1 MKTKFLA
8 SAILV
13 WLGTT
18 TSDASACGGG
28 MFLSSSS
35 TAKAAGHR
43 VVISMSSTQTVLWDQ
58 IEFDGNPADFAWVLP
73 VQKGA
78 YLQVATDAF
87 LEALEAGTAARVESP
102 MLRCGSDP
110 GCTCGSYASAPGGGE
125 TPRVTVVHQGT
136 AGPYETVTLS
146 TDAGNGAIANWLT
159 SNGYAIPADIAPILD
174 EYVAKDF
181 DFIALRLKPSASIK
195 KMKPVRVV
203 TPGGSPTFPLR
214 MLAAGAG
221 ESVGLVLY
229 VITEGRVEVSGFK
242 NAVIRDSDLV
252 FDFDTNKSNYET
264 LRDGIFKANPGTFVT
279 ASAMKNTLLNTG
291 RQAVLEETSPE
302 DSWNGY
308 EPVGTSIANAYFSKG
323 LANGEGTGDCSM
335 ASAYASANWD
345 SYDMVANP
353 CPFPESPKTCG
364 TLLPFRIDS
373 RNFDCEN
380 LTDLSVALTGLHPVD
395 VWVTRLEARLPK
407 DLLKQDLTFVPAS
420 SQSERHFKSAATKAS
435 NAPCEL
441 YEANISGLRPSRS
454 AAAIFSGLVG
464 VFVTFGRRRSRKKAA
479 KA

>member
-1 MKTKFLA
+1 MKTKILA

-13 WLGTT
+13 WLGATA
-18 TSDASACGGG
+18 SDASACGGG
-28 MFLSSSS
+28 MFLASSSPV
-35 TAKAAGHR
+35 KATGHR

-58 IEFDGNPADFAWVLP
+58 IEFDGNPNDFAWVLP

-78 YLQVATDAF
+78 YLEVGADAF

-102 MLRCGSDP
+102 LTQCGSDA
-110 GCTCGSYASAPGGGE
+110 GCTCGSFAAAPGGAE

-136 AGPYETVTLS
+136 AGPYETVTLA
-146 TDAGNGAIANWLT
+146 TDAGNGAVANWLT
-159 SNGYAIPADIAPILD
+159 SNGYAIPADVAPILD
-174 EYVAKDF
+174 DYVAKDF
-181 DFIALRLKPSASIK
+181 DFIALKLKPGAGVL

-221 ESVGLVLY
+221 ESVSLVLY
-229 VITEGRVEVSGFK
+229 VISEGRVEVSGFK

-291 RQAVLEETSPE
+291 RQAVLEDTSS
-302 DSWNGY
+302 DDGWNGY
-308 EPVGTSIANAYFSKG
+308 EPAGTSIANAYFSKG
-323 LANGEGTGDCSM
+323 VANGEGTGDCSM
-335 ASAYASANWD
+335 ASTYAAAHWD

-353 CPFPESPKTCG
+353 CPYPESPMTCG

-373 RNFDCEN
+373 RNFACEN
-380 LTDLSVALTGLHPVD
+380 LTDVSVALTGLHPID
-395 VWVTRLEARLPK
+395 VWVTRLEAKLPK
-407 DLLKQDLTFVPAS
+407 VSLQQDLTLVPAS
-420 SQSERHFKSAATKAS
+420 SQSEQPFKYSAKKAL

-441 YEANISGLRPSRS
+441 YEANISGMRPSRD
-454 AAAIFSGLVG
+454 AAAIFTGLVG
-464 VFVTFGRRRSRKKAA
+464 LFVTIGRRRSKKNPT